1 MSGLLGTKAPTTSDI
16 NLLLQ
21 IIVIIIL
28 IIGIKF
34 GKKKT
39 QGSLKTHGRIMTI
52 AVVLNAFAILLVMG
66 PSLLR
71 SLDAALGETASL
83 GFPLTLVHP
92 TLGLLAEVLGVVF
105 VFKKFGKVRMWMRL
119 ITLLWL
125 IAFVFGILF
134 YVTYYVI

>member
-28 IIGIKF
+28 VIGIKF
-34 GKKKT
+34 GKEKT
-39 QGSLKTHGRIMTI
+39 PGSLKTHGRIMAI

-66 PSLLR
+66 PSLLG
-71 SLDAALGETASL
+71 SFDAALGETASL
-83 GFPLTLVHP
+83 GFPLTLVHH
-92 TLGLLAEVLGVVF
+92 TLGLLAEVLGVLF

-125 IAFVFGILF
+125 VAFVFGIFF
-134 YVTYYVI
+134 YLTYYVI